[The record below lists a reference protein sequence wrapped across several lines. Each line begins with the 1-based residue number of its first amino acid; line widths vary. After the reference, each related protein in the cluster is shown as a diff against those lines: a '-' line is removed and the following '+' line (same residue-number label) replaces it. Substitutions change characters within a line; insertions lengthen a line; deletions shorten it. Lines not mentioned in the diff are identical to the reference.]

1 MTKRRELTQQ
11 ELDAAAR
18 LQQIW
23 NARKKE
29 LGLTQE
35 KVAQMCE
42 WSNQSAFGAYLLA
55 RVPLNTDAVLRLAKV
70 FKIHPTE
77 IMPELAA
84 LLPTIST
91 ENTTEEPDAFT
102 AEEKTFIKML
112 RRVTSEQK
120 KDTIETVKEFIRN
133 NQVVIEELTQRNMNR
148 QVA

>member
-11 ELDAAAR
+11 ELDAATR

-23 NARKKE
+23 NAKKKE

-35 KVAQMCE
+35 KVAQLCE

-77 IMPELAA
+77 IMPELAV
-84 LLPTIST
+84 LLPTTTI
-91 ENTTEEPDAFT
+91 ENTTESDVFT

-120 KDTIETVKEFIRN
+120 KDTIETIKEFIRN